1 MAGNRF
7 GTWKKRT
14 AAVFMA
20 VCLLGAMPGAVWAAD
35 TADGLE
41 SSISDSETKKQELEQ
56 KNAELSQALEEAKQ
70 NAEDQ
75 EALHQAYQDKID
87 VLDQQIEEAY
97 AQVSQLDEEINDLQS
112 QISNREGSIEKNTE
126 LLKERIRAIYMAGET
141 STLDIILGAEDF
153 SDFLDKASLLQT
165 VTSHDVTLIETIQQQ
180 LSEIQEEKDEI
191 EAKRTEAADKK
202 TELDGQQEELTRL
215 LEENQVILEELYG
228 VQQEAQDKVDENDAE
243 LQAIEAQISAYYTP
257 QQPAGGQSQSQTPNY
272 SGGAFV
278 WPAPGFYLLTSEW
291 NEDRGSYNHGAID
304 IAGGGIYGTPVVAAA
319 DGTVVFSSAGGWG
332 GGYGT
337 YLMID
342 HGGGVSTLYAHMSG
356 LAVSQGA
363 TVSAGQVIGYVGS
376 TGDSSGPHLHFEV
389 REYGTKV
396 NPMNYF

>member
-257 QQPAGGQSQSQTPNY
+257 QQPAGGQSQGQTPNY